1 MADKTA
7 NSTVTTS
14 IIERRAGSQHDTCA
28 SIVAKNYTFTMAN
41 GSFDVDDTISLG
53 LAPDGCVPILAV
65 VSTSAN
71 FTATATMQFGLA
83 DAANGANAVA
93 LLATAANVTTTGASV
108 ALPANTVGAARAAA
122 TDKYLVA
129 IQGVA
134 NNTANAT
141 ITATVQWMPVTAS
154 AAKFSTYTN

>member
-1 MADKTA
+1 MADQTA

-14 IIERRAGSQHDTCA
+14 IIERRAGSQSDTAA
-28 SIVAKNYTFTMAN
+28 SVIARNYKFTMAN
-41 GSFDVDDTISLG
+41 GSFNANDTISLG
-53 LAPDGCVPILAV
+53 LAPDGCVPVLAV
-65 VSTSAN
+65 VSTTAN
-71 FTATATMQFGLA
+71 FTATATMGFGLA

-93 LLATAANVTTTGASV
+93 LLSTAANVTTTGASL

-141 ITATVQWMPVTAS
+141 VSVTVQWVPVTAS
-154 AAKFSTYTN
+154 DSKFSTYTN